1 MSSWIHF
8 IQEKYIVTSLYN
20 GFSGA
25 KRMDLDG
32 LHSSANDS
40 DPTPSSRHGTH
51 SLGVRSLD
59 PHGLLFVHVGE
70 HERDVAREQVVHLVA
85 EGGLAQQLGAPHEI
99 ADRHVEVRVARGP
112 VRNAREWVRH
122 QDILQKKERWNI
134 NFI

>member
-1 MSSWIHF
+1 
-8 IQEKYIVTSLYN
+8 
-20 GFSGA
+20 
-25 KRMDLDG
+25 MDLDG

-40 DPTPSSRHGTH
+40 DPTPS
-51 SLGVRSLD
+51 LGMRSLD

-99 ADRHVEVRVARGP
+99 ADRHVEVGVAGGP

-122 QDILQKKERWNI
+122 QDILQKNI
-134 NFI
+134 SFRQNI